1 MDLALHQMSRAR
13 HSRKA
18 LFVISDSGDNHSRF
32 SAREV
37 RNLAVE
43 SDTAIYAVQPPG
55 PANMWSPEESNLLEN
70 LADQTGGHDYT
81 IEDRREISDV
91 VQRIG
96 MELRNQYVVGY
107 APTVLAPDGKYHQVR
122 VKVVLPPGQPK
133 VTVYWRRGYYA
144 PRD

>member
-1 MDLALHQMSRAR
+1 
-13 HSRKA
+13 
-18 LFVISDSGDNHSRF
+18 
-32 SAREV
+32 
-37 RNLAVE
+37 
-43 SDTAIYAVQPPG
+43 
-55 PANMWSPEESNLLEN
+55 
-70 LADQTGGHDYT
+70 
-81 IEDRREISDV
+81 V

-107 APTVLAPDGKYHQVR
+107 APAAVAPDGKYHQVR